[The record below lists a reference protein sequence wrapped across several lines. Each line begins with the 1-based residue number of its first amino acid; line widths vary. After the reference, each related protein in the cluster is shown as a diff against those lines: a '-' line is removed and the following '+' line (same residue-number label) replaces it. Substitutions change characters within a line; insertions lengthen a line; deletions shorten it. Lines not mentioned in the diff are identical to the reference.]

1 MANMMLPEN
10 SLEVIRGTSKTLEL
24 TVTDDAGKAVD
35 LTGARIIFTVK
46 QVITESLPLIQKTS
60 DTPTQAEITVPREG
74 KARIYLQ
81 PNDTQGLEAIE
92 YVFDVWLILT
102 SGKRFAVVPSSIFTV
117 KPGVTLIPL

>member
-1 MANMMLPEN
+1 MGLMLPEN

-24 TVTDDAGKAVD
+24 VITDESGGVVD
-35 LTGARIIFTVK
+35 LTGARIVFSVK
-46 QVITESLPLIQKTS
+46 TSPGDPLPLIQKTT
-60 DTPTQAEITVPREG
+60 DHVAQVEITLPREG

-81 PNDTQGLEAIE
+81 PSDTQTLEALQ

-102 SGKRFAVVPSSIFTV
+102 SGKRFAVVPSSIFAV